1 MTTVLFLSLM
11 NGSAW
16 GGSEELWYKTALWM
30 SSNNYTVG
38 ISCYYWDEKKHKLAA
53 LEKSG
58 CAIHLL
64 PERKITKSFLGKWKL
79 KKAVAAIP
87 FEKYDLVVVNQGGW
101 EEVLHRPY
109 KKLYQRL
116 NCYVLCYHN
125 YNVNA
130 TLPYAKQK
138 NLKRWVNNA
147 AKNIVLSGKIIE
159 MLQKNFAIT
168 LPAAIIYYNPI
179 TFTPPQQATVYPAVD
194 NAAVLWIMLA
204 ELDIYRKGQDVL
216 IKTLAQQKWKNRNWQ
231 LHLYGKGKDE
241 AQLAQLIRQYGL
253 QQKIILKGF
262 TTAIKTVLEQC
273 HFVLQITHIDA
284 MPLTVVEALAMARPC
299 VVSNVGDMPQ
309 WVTPGYNG
317 FVCPAATEKD
327 IDEVL
332 ETCWQQQCN
341 WPALSTHAFETFCK
355 KYPQPYEEKMTTLL
369 ADCLDKT
376 E

>member
-1 MTTVLFLSLM
+1 MKSVFFLSLM

-38 ISCYYWDEKKHKLAA
+38 ISCYYWDEKKYKLAA

-64 PERKITKSFLGKWKL
+64 PEKKITKSFLGKWKL

-101 EEVLHRPY
+101 EEVLHSPY
-109 KKLYQRL
+109 KKLYLLL
-116 NCYVLCYHN
+116 NRYVLCYHN
-125 YNVNA
+125 YNVNP
-130 TLPYAKQK
+130 TLPFAKQQI
-138 NLKRWVNNA
+138 LKHWINNA

-168 LPAAIIYYNPI
+168 LPAATVYYNPI
-179 TFTPPQQATVYPAVD
+179 TFTPPQQATIYPSVN
-194 NAAVLWIMLA
+194 NAAVLWVMLA
-204 ELDIYRKGQDVL
+204 ELDVYRKAQDVL
-216 IKTLAQQKWKNRNWQ
+216 IKTLAQQKWKNRSWQ

-241 AQLAQLIRQYGL
+241 ALLAQLIQQHGL
-253 QQKIILKGF
+253 QQKIIIKGF
-262 TTAIKTVLEQC
+262 KADIKTVLLQC
-273 HFVLQITHIDA
+273 HLVLQITHIDA

-299 VVSNVGDMPQ
+299 IVSNVGDMPQ
-309 WVTPGYNG
+309 WITPGHNG
-317 FVCPAATEKD
+317 FVCPTATEKD

-332 ETCWQQQCN
+332 ETCWQQQHK
-341 WPALSTHAFETFCK
+341 WPTLSIHAFETFYK
-355 KYPQPYEEKMTTLL
+355 KYPQPYEEKMTALL
-369 ADCLDKT
+369 ADCL
-376 E
+376 